1 VNQRERQREPPDS
14 GVIAKAKLG
23 ARSQEESTSHR
34 TLVVES
40 DRTVADSVASALR
53 IAGHVV
59 DTASTR
65 ADALALM
72 TRHRYGLVVSNL
84 RMPDLN
90 GPSLYEELARHSFRT
105 LPRLIFITQ
114 SPFSPEYS
122 TFLMEVGAPLLV
134 KPVSPAKLWESVER
148 LLARRSV

>member
-14 GVIAKAKLG
+14 GVTAKAKLG
-23 ARSQEESTSHR
+23 AWSQEGSRSCR

-40 DRTVADSVASALR
+40 DRTVAGSVASALW

-72 TRHRYGLVVSNL
+72 MRHRYGLVVSNL

-90 GPSLYEELARHSFRT
+90 GPALYEELAKLSPRT
-105 LPRLIFITQ
+105 LPPLIFITQ
-114 SPFSPEYS
+114 SAFSPEYS
-122 TFLMEVGAPLLV
+122 TFLMEVGAALLV
-134 KPVSPAKLWESVER
+134 KPVSPAQLWQSVER
-148 LLARRSV
+148 LLARREV

>member
-1 VNQRERQREPPDS
+1 VNQREQQREPRDS
-14 GVIAKAKLG
+14 GVTAKAKPEG
-23 ARSQEESTSHR
+23 SSQEKSTKHR

-40 DRTVADSVASALR
+40 DRTVADSLASALQ

-65 ADALALM
+65 ADALALL

-90 GPSLYEELARHSFRT
+90 GPTLYEELARHSPRT

-114 SPFSPEYS
+114 SAFSPEYS

-148 LLARRSV
+148 LLARR

>member
-14 GVIAKAKLG
+14 GVTAKAKLG
-23 ARSQEESTSHR
+23 ARSQEASRSYH

-84 RMPDLN
+84 RMPDLS
-90 GPSLYEELARHSFRT
+90 GPALYEELAQLSPTT

-114 SPFSPEYS
+114 SAFSPEYS

-134 KPVSPAKLWESVER
+134 KPVSPARLWQSVER
-148 LLARRSV
+148 LLARREV

>member
-1 VNQRERQREPPDS
+1 MNQRERQREPPDS

>member
-1 VNQRERQREPPDS
+1 MNQRERQREPPDS
-14 GVIAKAKLG
+14 GVTAKAKLR
-23 ARSQEESTSHR
+23 ARSQEGSRSYR

-40 DRTVADSVASALR
+40 DRTVAGSVASALR

-84 RMPDLN
+84 HMPDLN
-90 GPSLYEELARHSFRT
+90 GPALYEELAQLSPRT
-105 LPRLIFITQ
+105 LPPLIFITQ
-114 SPFSPEYS
+114 SAFSPEYS
-122 TFLMEVGAPLLV
+122 TFLIEVGAPLLV
-134 KPVSPAKLWESVER
+134 KPVGPAQLWQSVER
-148 LLARRSV
+148 LLARREV

>member
-1 VNQRERQREPPDS
+1 VNQRYRQRESPDP
-14 GVIAKAKLG
+14 GVTAEAKLG
-23 ARSQEESTSHR
+23 AESPWASTRHR

-40 DRTVADSVASALR
+40 DMTVVDSVASALR

-72 TRHRYGLVVSNL
+72 RRHRYGLVVSNL

-90 GPSLYEELARHSFRT
+90 GPTFYEELARHAPRT
-105 LPRLIFITQ
+105 LPGVIFITQ
-114 SPFSPEYS
+114 SAFSHEYS
-122 TFLMEVGAPLLV
+122 RFLMEVGVPLLV
-134 KPVSPAKLWESVER
+134 TPVSPAELWESVER
-148 LLARRSV
+148 LLARRQV

>member
-1 VNQRERQREPPDS
+1 MNRRERQREAPGS
-14 GVIAKAKLG
+14 GVTANAKLG
-23 ARSQEESTSHR
+23 AKSPEESRSLR
-34 TLVVES
+34 TLVVEP
-40 DRTVADSVASALR
+40 DPTVAGSVASALR

-90 GPSLYEELARHSFRT
+90 GPTLYEELARRSPRT
-105 LPRLIFITQ
+105 LPRLIFLTQ
-114 SPFSPEYS
+114 SAFSPEYS
-122 TFLMEVGAPLLV
+122 RFLMEVGAPLLV

-148 LLARRSV
+148 LLARR

>member
-1 VNQRERQREPPDS
+1 MNQREWQREPPGS
-14 GVIAKAKLG
+14 RVTANAKLE
-23 ARSQEESTSHR
+23 ARSQEGSTSRR
-34 TLVVES
+34 TLVLEA
-40 DRTVADSVASALR
+40 DRTVADSLASALQ

-65 ADALALM
+65 ADALVLM

-90 GPSLYEELARHSFRT
+90 GPTLYEELARHSPRT

-114 SPFSPEYS
+114 SAFSPEYS

-134 KPVSPAKLWESVER
+134 KPVSPAKLWDSVER
-148 LLARRSV
+148 LLARREV